1 MAPITGAIFLT
12 SNRATNSKTA
22 ANGLM
27 NRIAAGDYRVSPT
40 KQLEEKIKKRLA
52 PRR

>member
-12 SNRATNSKTA
+12 SNRANDSKTA
-22 ANGLM
+22 SNGLM
-27 NRIAAGDYRVSPT
+27 HRIAVGDYRVSPT

-52 PRR
+52 RR